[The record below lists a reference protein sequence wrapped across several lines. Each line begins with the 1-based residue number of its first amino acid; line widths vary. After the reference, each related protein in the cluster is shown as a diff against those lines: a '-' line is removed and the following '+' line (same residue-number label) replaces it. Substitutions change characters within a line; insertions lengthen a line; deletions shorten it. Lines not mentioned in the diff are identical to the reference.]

1 MTTTAENKLED
12 PQGQLLVHAIEEK
25 AQWIPNNMYM
35 RYAPD
40 NWEVCG
46 YKTITWKQYANA
58 IDKMAFWFDEQLGKA
73 VDRETMAYF
82 GPNDPRYAILI
93 PAIAKN
99 GRKLLVPDGRVT
111 NEGLAGLIAAASCKV
126 WLYPEDDA
134 AGPLVG
140 PESGLKLC
148 ALPSLE
154 WMLHNEEQ
162 TPYPYDKTF
171 EEAKWDEFVIIHT
184 SGTTGDP
191 KPIFHTNGMWST
203 TKHVPI
209 LSRRHWPRGIQYESW
224 IGKTSLNPCPPQW
237 IAGLHAMI
245 LSPIFLDSPCVMMP
259 RDEVTLTPALFKK
272 ITSMNRVEG
281 IRCPPFTINSLY
293 ADPETRQMLKS
304 LDFVAYT
311 GAPLDRA
318 IGDDLSQHT
327 RVSPLI
333 GSTENGDQVGLR
345 PADRRLWYTHDFV
358 PENGHRMVPLDV
370 GSDDLHELILEN
382 VGDGR
387 TNPFQS
393 AFWNPAHRFL
403 ERIETKEL
411 YRPVKDSDG
420 RMRWAFSARK
430 DDLTKLSWLAKF
442 HAQDIERRILQHPDV
457 QNVLVGGEARPAPYV
472 IAQAKEG
479 VLDGKSEAQLLEE
492 LYNGVVAATNKT
504 DMDEIRIPRETV
516 MIAKKEKPLKVS
528 LKQLVQRK
536 AVEQDYSEEIE
547 QAYVQLENSR
557 KP

>member
-1 MTTTAENKLED
+1 M
-12 PQGQLLVHAIEEK
+12 
-25 AQWIPNNMYM
+25 
-35 RYAPD
+35 
-40 NWEVCG
+40 
-46 YKTITWKQYANA
+46 
-58 IDKMAFWFDEQLGKA
+58 
-73 VDRETMAYF
+73 
-82 GPNDPRYAILI
+82 
-93 PAIAKN
+93 
-99 GRKLLVPDGRVT
+99 T
-111 NEGLAGLIAAASCKV
+111 NEGLAGLIAATSCKV
-126 WLYPEDDA
+126 WLYPEDGPT
-134 AGPLVG
+134 GPLVG
-140 PESGLKLC
+140 LESGLKLC

-154 WMLHNEEQ
+154 WMLYNEEQ
-162 TPYPYDKTF
+162 ERYPYDKTF
-171 EEAKWDEFVIIHT
+171 EEAKWDEIVIIHT
-184 SGTTGDP
+184 SGTTGKLTELTWYLDCSPLFLGEP
-191 KPIFHTNGMWST
+191 KPIFHTNGMWSVN
-203 TKHVPI
+203 KNVPI

-245 LSPIFLDSPCVMMP
+245 LSPVFLDSSCVMMP
-259 RDEVTLTPALFKK
+259 RDEVSLTPTLFKK
-272 ITSMNRVEG
+272 IMSLNRIEG
-281 IRCPPFTINSLY
+281 IRCPPFTINGLY
-293 ADPETRQMLKS
+293 ADLETQQMLKS
-304 LDFVAYT
+304 LDFIVYT

-318 IGDDLSQHT
+318 IGDDLCQHT
-327 RVSPLI
+327 RLSPLI
-333 GSTENGDQVGLR
+333 GSTENGDQIGLR
-345 PADRRLWYTHDFV
+345 PADRKLWYTHDFV
-358 PENGHRMVPLDV
+358 PENGHRMVPLDA

-387 TNPFQS
+387 INPFQS
-393 AFWNPAHRFL
+393 AFWNTGHRFL

-420 RMRWAFSARK
+420 RTRWAFSARK

-472 IAQAKEG
+472 IVQAKEG
-479 VLDGKSEAQLLEE
+479 VLNGKSEGQLLDE

-547 QAYVQLENSR
+547 QAYVRLENSR